1 MTLLSERAS
10 HATVPSIPLVGSGLR
25 LPADLQRQLYG
36 FRSLIW
42 KIKSIEA
49 VCGAVCGVVVGY
61 LTLFAVDR
69 LLETPQWIR
78 IGIFAFAF
86 AACTVVPVAF
96 HHWIWG
102 HRSFDQ
108 LARLLSRR
116 FPSLGDQLLGVIEIV
131 RSGSEQLRSRSLCEA
146 AIGQVAEQ
154 ADRHDFGEA
163 LPRARH
169 RLWMFLAAVPGV
181 AAVVLLTLVPG
192 AAVNAW
198 ARFLKPWQSIDRY
211 TFTQLKKLP
220 EHMVVPH
227 GEPAGLVVDLQD
239 TTQWHPDVARAMIG
253 RQRPL
258 VSDLSDTSYAFTLP
272 PQLVNTTLWLAV
284 GDARQRVHIEPMFR
298 PEMQAV
304 VAEVTLP
311 EYLQRSKPVVLDVRG
326 GSLSPVKG
334 SRLTL
339 AATANRELLAA
350 SVDSQSSSPNGA
362 SVTTDTF
369 LAEEPRQI
377 VIEWEDWHGLRGAKP
392 LIVSLSPRDD
402 ELPTVTVEDFPNRQ
416 VLLETETLTFK
427 VRAGDDFGI
436 KQVGIEWQ
444 GNPENNAGNIGGDS
458 GGSLGQR
465 GERVIAS
472 GGSDRD
478 AIQADATFSPALL
491 GIQPQSLLL
500 RVFADDY
507 FPGHRA
513 FSAAYVLY
521 VMDASEHALWV
532 NDQLRKWKQQAGEV
546 RDREMQL
553 LAINEE
559 LRDLDPEQ
567 IDLPQIRS
575 QIESQASAES
585 ANGRRLSQ
593 LVDSGGELVRQAMR
607 NPEFEATTLE
617 QLAENLETL
626 KDIAES
632 RMPSVANLLKQ
643 AARAPT
649 ADAGDGKPSD
659 GKPSDGKPSDGKPSD
674 GKPSDGKPS
683 DGKPSDGKP
692 SDGKPSDGKPSDGQP
707 SEPPPIVGEQRAG
720 ESQANDPK
728 PGGEPAPPV
737 PQVVDKESSQQPAA
751 EPAQGNGQPPKS
763 DGSPPSASRLGLPT
777 TIAGQSTPPP
787 ESEAPQSAAKAIE
800 GALEAQRQL
809 LEEFA
814 KVADALG
821 AVMSR
826 LEGST
831 FVKRLKLASREQGRI
846 GGRIAGLV
854 DDAFGRP
861 EPARKPSIQEG
872 IRDIGKINDLET
884 ERLSAVMDDM
894 QGYFDRR
901 LLPAFQTVLEE
912 MKELDVLGSI
922 RQLTGDMDKEAGMSI
937 AQTEFWSDTLDR
949 WADDLVPPPPPPPPP
964 SEGGAPAPPRA
975 SLPPDVVLEAMRI
988 LEDEMNLREETRVTQ
1003 QGKPAVAAE
1012 EFDRRATLLAV
1023 QQDGLANRLLKLK
1036 DQLVA
1041 FPDSS
1046 TNFGPEIRLFGK
1058 VEEIMQEAAG
1068 IMRRP
1073 DTGKEA
1079 IAAETEAI
1087 ERLLESQAAGG
1098 GGGGGGG
1105 GGSGS
1110 GTSPGGG
1117 GSGST
1122 SDSALTL
1129 LGRGHNGKVK
1139 REGPEDEQAT
1149 GAAGRVLPEEFRQGL
1164 DAYFNRLEKGSIRP

>member
-1 MTLLSERAS
+1 MTLLDERAS

-49 VCGAVCGVVVGY
+49 VCGAVCGVIVGY
-61 LTLFAVDR
+61 LALFAIDR

-78 IGIFAFAF
+78 IGIFAVAL

-154 ADRHDFGEA
+154 ADRHDFSEA

-239 TTQWHPDVARAMIG
+239 TTQWHPDVARATIG

-258 VSDLSDTSYAFTLP
+258 VSDLSDASYAFTLP

-339 AATANRELLAA
+339 AATANRELSAA
-350 SVDSQSSSPNGA
+350 SVDSQTSSPNGA

-377 VIEWEDWHGLRGAKP
+377 VIEWEDRHGLRGAKP

-416 VLLETETLTFK
+416 VLLDTETLTFK

-491 GIQPQSLLL
+491 GIQPQSLVL

-553 LAINEE
+553 LGINEE

-567 IDLPQIRS
+567 IDLPQTRS
-575 QIESQASAES
+575 QIESQVSAEN

-593 LVDSGGELVRQAMR
+593 LVESGGELVRQAMR

-632 RMPSVANLLKQ
+632 RMPSVADLLKQ

-649 ADAGDGKPSD
+649 ADADGGKPSD
-659 GKPSDGKPSDGKPSD
+659 GKPS
-674 GKPSDGKPS
+674 
-683 DGKPSDGKP
+683 
-692 SDGKPSDGKPSDGQP
+692 
-707 SEPPPIVGEQRAG
+707 EPPAIVGEQRAG

-728 PGGEPAPPV
+728 PGGEPALPV
-737 PQVVDKESSQQPAA
+737 PQVVDKESSQQPAG
-751 EPAQGNGQPPKS
+751 EPALGNGQPPKE
-763 DGSPPSASRLGLPT
+763 DGSSPSASRLGLPT

-787 ESEAPQSAAKAIE
+787 ESEAPPSAAKAIE

-1012 EFDRRATLLAV
+1012 EFGRRATLLAV

-1046 TNFGPEIRLFGK
+1046 TNFGPEIELFGK

-1105 GGSGS
+1105 GSGS

-1122 SDSALTL
+1122 SDSALML

-1164 DAYFNRLEKGSIRP
+1164 DAYFNRFEKGSIRP

>member
-49 VCGAVCGVVVGY
+49 VCGAVCGVIVGY
-61 LTLFAVDR
+61 LALFAIDR

-78 IGIFAFAF
+78 IGIFAFAL

-131 RSGSEQLRSRSLCEA
+131 RSGTEQLRSRSLCEA
-146 AIGQVAEQ
+146 AIGQVAKQ
-154 ADRHDFGEA
+154 ADHHDFSEA

-169 RLWMFLAAVPGV
+169 RLWMLLAAVPGV

-198 ARFLKPWQSIDRY
+198 ARFLKPWQSIDRF

-220 EHMVVPH
+220 EHIVVPH

-239 TTQWHPDVARAMIG
+239 TTQWHPDVARATIG

-258 VSDLSDTSYAFTLP
+258 VSDLSDASYAFTLP

-339 AATANRELLAA
+339 AATANRELSAA

-377 VIEWEDWHGLRGAKP
+377 VIEWEDRHGLRGAKP

-567 IDLPQIRS
+567 IDLPQTRS

-593 LVDSGGELVRQAMR
+593 LVESGGELVRQAMR

-632 RMPSVANLLKQ
+632 RMPSVADLLKQ

-649 ADAGDGKPSD
+649 ADAGDGKPSE
-659 GKPSDGKPSDGKPSD
+659 GKPSEGKPSEGK
-674 GKPSDGKPS
+674 
-683 DGKPSDGKP
+683 
-692 SDGKPSDGKPSDGQP
+692 P
-707 SEPPPIVGEQRAG
+707 SEPPAIVGEQRAG
-720 ESQANDPK
+720 DSQANDPK

-777 TIAGQSTPPP
+777 TIAGQSIPPP

-814 KVADALG
+814 KVADALS

-964 SEGGAPAPPRA
+964 SEAGAPPRA

-1012 EFDRRATLLAV
+1012 EFGRRATLLAV
-1023 QQDGLANRLLKLK
+1023 QQDGLASRLLKLK

-1046 TNFGPEIRLFGK
+1046 ANFGPEIELFGK

-1087 ERLLESQAAGG
+1087 ERLLESQAANGG
-1098 GGGGGGG
+1098 GGGGS
-1105 GGSGS
+1105 GSGS

-1164 DAYFNRLEKGSIRP
+1164 DAYFNRFEKGSIRP

>member
-1 MTLLSERAS
+1 MTLLDERAS

-49 VCGAVCGVVVGY
+49 VCGAVCGVIVGY
-61 LTLFAVDR
+61 LALFAIDR

-78 IGIFAFAF
+78 IGIFAVAL

-154 ADRHDFGEA
+154 ADRHDFSEA

-239 TTQWHPDVARAMIG
+239 TTQWHPDVARATIG

-258 VSDLSDTSYAFTLP
+258 VSDLSDASYAFTLP

-339 AATANRELLAA
+339 AATANRELSAA
-350 SVDSQSSSPNGA
+350 SVDSQTSSPNGA

-377 VIEWEDWHGLRGAKP
+377 VIEWEDRHGLRGAKP

-416 VLLETETLTFK
+416 VLLDTETLTFK

-491 GIQPQSLLL
+491 GIQPQSLVL

-553 LAINEE
+553 LGINEE

-567 IDLPQIRS
+567 IDLPQTRS
-575 QIESQASAES
+575 QIESQAAAEN

-593 LVDSGGELVRQAMR
+593 LVESGGELVRQAMR

-632 RMPSVANLLKQ
+632 RMPSVADLLKQ

-649 ADAGDGKPSD
+649 ADADDGKPSD
-659 GKPSDGKPSDGKPSD
+659 GKPS
-674 GKPSDGKPS
+674 
-683 DGKPSDGKP
+683 
-692 SDGKPSDGKPSDGQP
+692 
-707 SEPPPIVGEQRAG
+707 EPPAIVGEERAG

-737 PQVVDKESSQQPAA
+737 PQVVDKESSQQPAG
-751 EPAQGNGQPPKS
+751 EPALGNGQPPKE
-763 DGSPPSASRLGLPT
+763 DGSSPSASRLGLPT

-787 ESEAPQSAAKAIE
+787 ESEAPPSAAKAIE

-949 WADDLVPPPPPPPPP
+949 WADDLVPPPPPPLPPG
-964 SEGGAPAPPRA
+964 EGGAPAPPRA

-1012 EFDRRATLLAV
+1012 EFGRRATLLAV

-1046 TNFGPEIRLFGK
+1046 ANFGPEIELFGK

-1105 GGSGS
+1105 GSGS

-1122 SDSALTL
+1122 SDSALML

-1164 DAYFNRLEKGSIRP
+1164 DAYFNRFEKGSIRP